1 MGDLE
6 GDTCPD
12 LRALPGTMFVQCCHM
27 QERVRNVEFSDAEAI
42 YLELVKTPVQINPE
56 QVQT

>member
-6 GDTCPD
+6 RDTCPD
-12 LRALPGTMFVQCCHM
+12 LRALPGTMFVQCRHM

-42 YLELVKTPVQINPE
+42 YLELVKTPVQINLE
-56 QVQT
+56 